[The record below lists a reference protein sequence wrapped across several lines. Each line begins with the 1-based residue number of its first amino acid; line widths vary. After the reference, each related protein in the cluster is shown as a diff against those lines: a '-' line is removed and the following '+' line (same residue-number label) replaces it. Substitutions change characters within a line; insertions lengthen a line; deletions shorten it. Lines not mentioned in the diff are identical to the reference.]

1 MNNKPNTEIVMYTTD
16 DGMTKVE
23 ATFDNGRRIYSGS
36 KGGVLFSPDIKQFLI
51 SKSPFSEKDIKITN
65 SIFSCHSPAYYC
77 YDCDCLVWKK

>member
-36 KGGVLFSPDIKQFLI
+36 KGRTLF
-51 SKSPFSEKDIKITN
+51 
-65 SIFSCHSPAYYC
+65 A
-77 YDCDCLVWKK
+77 